1 MAAPTIRTVS
11 PSTVLKNF
19 PAGISSGKNRSRDD
33 NIPGA
38 VFIGFVIRLVFLF
51 PSLAAEG
58 AAAFPRLPFLPFLVG
73 D

>member
-1 MAAPTIRTVS
+1 MAAPTVRTVF
-11 PSTVLKNF
+11 PSTVPENF

-33 NIPGA
+33 KLPGA

-51 PSLAAEG
+51 PSPAAEG